1 MRYFSLQ
8 IQKTFTK
15 FVDKAKKNYNL
26 VIRALALTNMP
37 VIKDMAPTFSES
49 LLSINHIKNMKT
61 PEELTAQ
68 LSEKDTLLSEKDK
81 SLAET
86 TAKNVELSEKLAKI
100 EGEKHEKFLGEEV
113 EKLCLSDTQTIAFKG
128 GEKDKI
134 LAFVRTLSE
143 VQAKEYFALHTGI
156 LTSVNLGEEGD
167 AGEGEVADVEASEIA
182 NKRAKELSSK
192 ENISY
197 SEAMNRVL
205 SEDKD
210 LASKVQ

>member
-8 IQKTFTK
+8 IQKSFTK
-15 FVDKAKKNYNL
+15 FVDKTKKNYNL

-37 VIKDMAPTFSES
+37 VIKDMAPTFSEAN
-49 LLSINHIKNMKT
+49 LSINHTQNMEKV
-61 PEELTAQ
+61 EELQAQ
-68 LSEKDTLLSEKDK
+68 LSEKDTILSEKDK

-100 EGEKHEKFLGEEV
+100 EGEKHEKFLSDEV
-113 EKLCLSDTQTIAFKG
+113 EKLCLSEDQTVGFKG
-128 GEKDKI
+128 GEKEKV

-143 VQAKEYFALHTGI
+143 AQAKEYFALHTGI

-167 AGEGEVADVEASEIA
+167 AGEGEVADMEASEIA
-182 NKRAKELSSK
+182 DKRAKELSSK
-192 ENISY
+192 ERISY
-197 SEAMNRVL
+197 SEAMSRVL